1 MTFDPCQH
9 GTLTEPHRPTAPHG
23 RDAARMLAARPGRMH
38 APVAVVVGLAAH
50 AEDLCGFRR
59 ADALAADAG
68 CHLTSLPICPPASRA
83 YMRRQATVPVE
94 PVGPVGPEICGSTGS
109 AGSTAVAE
117 QHFRATSG
125 RTERDSTGQ
134 DRNRTDDRSPQV
146 RASSQV
152 RT

>member
-1 MTFDPCQH
+1 MRRQARSWSRRHLMTFDPCQH

-68 CHLTSLPICPPASRA
+68 CHLTSLPICPPRPVRTCAD
-83 YMRRQATVPVE
+83 RRQCLLNLL
-94 PVGPVGPEICGSTGS
+94 GLLY
-109 AGSTAVAE
+109 
-117 QHFRATSG
+117 
-125 RTERDSTGQ
+125 
-134 DRNRTDDRSPQV
+134 
-146 RASSQV
+146 
-152 RT
+152 